1 MPGGKWSEAPS
12 VPGSRGSKTMVKA
25 FAEAVL
31 SGEPAMTGWDGRQV
45 LTIVV
50 AAYRSAETHKSVNLP
65 I

>member
-1 MPGGKWSEAPS
+1 M
-12 VPGSRGSKTMVKA
+12 VGSAVCPRFQKLKDDVKA

-50 AAYRSAETHKSVNLP
+50 AAYRSAETHQPVNLP